1 MSQALR
7 KLTGTISKSQTCV
20 VFINQIRM
28 KIGVVF
34 GNPETTTGGNA
45 LKFYASQRMDIR
57 RIGAIKTGETVVG
70 SRTRVKV
77 VKNKVAP
84 PFKEVEFDIM
94 YGTGISREGD
104 LVDLASQE
112 NILEKSGAWYSF
124 NGERIGQGREN
135 AKDYLRDHPEIAK
148 EVERRVLEKFGLSKS
163 ASLQSV
169 NNLEDGS
176 EEKRPR
182 VKAVK

>member
-1 MSQALR
+1 M
-7 KLTGTISKSQTCV
+7 
-20 VFINQIRM
+20 
-28 KIGVVF
+28 F

-45 LKFYASQRMDIR
+45 LKFYASQRLDIR
-57 RIGAIKTGETVVG
+57 RVGAIKNGDNVIG

-94 YGTGISREGD
+94 YGTGISKEGD
-104 LVDLASQE
+104 LIDLAGE
-112 NILEKSGAWYSF
+112 HGIVEKSGSWF
-124 NGERIGQGREN
+124 GFKGERIGQGREN
-135 AKDYLRDHPEIAK
+135 AKEYLREHPAIAK
-148 EVERRVLEKFGLSKS
+148 EIELLLLEKFGVKGNLVPS
-163 ASLQSV
+163 AV
-169 NNLEDGS
+169 EAPAAAEEA